1 MCANHNLGNRPNG
14 RGKPLD
20 DMGVERKEQKGLVV
34 PARSDVPGPHRRQ
47 HPGAGAQGRL
57 DLFWIMTMVWV
68 T

>member
-1 MCANHNLGNRPNG
+1 MFANHNLGNPPDG

-20 DMGVERKEQKGLVV
+20 DMGVERKEQKGLAI
-34 PARSDVPGPHRRQ
+34 PARSDVPGSHRPQR
-47 HPGAGAQGRL
+47 PGARAQGRL